1 MVSLLNG
8 TNLSYNQEAKEKF
21 HKLAKKACKEI
32 AEKLGLQKGTYDI
45 RSNMAGIA
53 VSGEVT
59 LHGEHIYIQL
69 GQGSFRDRFMYRS
82 CKGRKDYTGG
92 PNRWMYWDTLAR
104 FPEQAIFHFS
114 REILVAQGQL
124 GATV

>member
-1 MVSLLNG
+1 MMSG
-8 TNLSYNQEAKEKF
+8 TSLSYNPEAKAKF
-21 HKLAKKACKEI
+21 HKLGKKVCQEI
-32 AEKLGLQKGTYDI
+32 ADLLKLEKGTYDI
-45 RSNMAGIA
+45 RSNQGGIA

-69 GQGSFRDRFMYRS
+69 DQSVLSSLKDRFMYRS

-92 PNRWMYWDTLAR
+92 PNRWMTWFTLANYTG
-104 FPEQAIFHFS
+104 QAIFLFS

-124 GATV
+124 DASH